1 MRITVHDFSGHPF
14 QAELSRSLAHQG
26 HEVEHLHAEQY
37 VSGKGHLERL
47 PDDAPTLRFRGVRLT
62 LPFLKYS
69 PLTRLRYEAAYGK
82 EWIRRSRRSDAQ
94 VTIASNV
101 PLVSHFRWAVWARL
115 RRHPWVFWH
124 QDIYSVGL
132 ADEARSRLPRPL
144 GALAARVFDR
154 MERFCA
160 RTAAH
165 VVAIGDGFCET
176 YERWGVD
183 ARRVSVI
190 PNWAP
195 LDKVRPTDRDNDRSA
210 ELFGDA
216 EGLRMLYAGTLGR
229 KHNPML
235 LVEVLRAARAQ
246 GLDAALTVISEGEAA
261 DSLAALASQEPDLGL
276 RVLGFQ
282 PAEDL
287 PSVLGSADVLVGLLE
302 PDATMFSIPSKVLTY
317 MAAGRPILGLMPAD
331 NPAAMDILTTGGHVE
346 VPTVDG
352 AWACAEWLEKLSA
365 DTDAVAVIGSR
376 ARAVAEEKFHLPT
389 ITDRFEAVL
398 RAAVSTRR
406 SAARPTSARETS
418 GPAMSPVR
426 G

>member
-14 QAELSRSLAHQG
+14 QAELSRSLARQG

-37 VSGKGHLERL
+37 VSGKGHLDLL
-47 PDDAPTLRFRGVRLT
+47 PDDPTRLRFAGIRLR

-69 PLTRLRYEAAYGK
+69 PLTRLRYEAAYGA
-82 EWIRRSRRSDAQ
+82 EWIRRTRRGDAQ

-101 PLVSHFRWAVWARL
+101 PLVSHFRWAVWAQL
-115 RRHPWVFWH
+115 QRHPWVFWH
-124 QDIYSVGL
+124 QDIDSVGL

-176 YERWGVD
+176 YDRWGVD
-183 ARRVSVI
+183 PQRVSVI
-190 PNWAP
+190 SNWAP
-195 LDKVRPTDRDNDRSA
+195 LDKVRPTSRAHHRST
-210 ELFGDA
+210 ELFGEA

-235 LVEVLRAARAQ
+235 LVEVLRAAHAQ
-246 GLDAALTVISEGEAA
+246 GLEAAMTVISEGEAA
-261 DSLAALASQEPDLGL
+261 DSLAALAQEEPDLGL
-276 RVLGFQ
+276 RVLPFQ

-287 PSVLGSADVLVGLLE
+287 PYVLGSADVLVGLLE
-302 PDATMFSIPSKVLTY
+302 PDATMFSIPSKVLSY
-317 MAAGRPILGLMPAD
+317 MAAGRPILGLMPDD

-352 AWACAEWLEKLSA
+352 AWACAEWLEKLAA
-365 DTDAVAVIGSR
+365 DTGAVATIGSR

-389 ITDRFEAVL
+389 ITQRFESVL
-398 RAAVSTRR
+398 AASLAPAATARPERAAPQPERATGLVAS
-406 SAARPTSARETS
+406 
-418 GPAMSPVR
+418 
-426 G
+426 